1 MTRPIIG
8 RHAPMPRP
16 IARRMSDLA
25 PYASLDAVEPGQWD
39 TIIGRVCAV
48 LLVVVL
54 TLLAGGA
61 L

>member
-1 MTRPIIG
+1 MSRPIIG

-16 IARRMSDLA
+16 TARRLSDLH
-25 PYASLDAVEPGQWD
+25 PYARLDAVEPEQWD
-39 TIIGRVCAV
+39 TIIGRVCAA

-54 TLLAGGA
+54 TLLAVGV